1 MCVAGAAASE
11 RGHKDMAFVHSKV
24 RNKLGPEKV
33 NDLLYVQMNLQFLEQ
48 TVQDNFGNEQVFSLD
63 DEDEEDSS
71 EGELFGQMDDEW
83 INSAQESSCESV
95 TDEVVK
101 LSEKRQKD
109 FADASLSSNLSSK
122 YGWMP
127 DYSQAHAKLTSR
139 GRTSQTPARFL
150 PEARGGTSTSSKSSS
165 SIGSSSRKRSREQT
179 KETSMSSFLTCAT
192 PQTKETSKSENC

>member
-1 MCVAGAAASE
+1 MRGQKQTTSKSGKSEGKLRQMGMRVCMCVAGAAASE

-127 DYSQAHAKLTSR
+127 DYSHNNVLNFEIS
-139 GRTSQTPARFL
+139 
-150 PEARGGTSTSSKSSS
+150 
-165 SIGSSSRKRSREQT
+165 
-179 KETSMSSFLTCAT
+179 
-192 PQTKETSKSENC
+192 